1 MLFAVLFAVSV
12 FSCGFFGNSSPG
24 LSGILIVIAQEAK
37 PSPATQPAAATKEQ
51 IERWIRELDAN
62 VFAVREEASSRL
74 IAAGTPAV
82 ESIAV
87 AIRQGNPEVVVRGV
101 HVLKEI
107 AVTLDDDEDQS
118 VRNALQKIAQSS
130 LRIAARRAEVALQSI
145 DEIRSERAVE
155 FLEKLGARFGDSNL
169 YSGSQIQGSLPTVE
183 IGPEWNGTVRDLRR
197 LRWLNEVRQVALVG
211 DRVTD
216 EWVRQATAMRHLA
229 SLVVKRADRKST
241 RLNSS
246 H

>member
-12 FSCGFFGNSSPG
+12 LSCGFFGNSSPG
-24 LSGILIVIAQEAK
+24 LSGIPIVIAQEAK

-118 VRNALQKIAQSS
+118 VRNALQKIAQS
-130 LRIAARRAEVALQSI
+130 
-145 DEIRSERAVE
+145 
-155 FLEKLGARFGDSNL
+155 
-169 YSGSQIQGSLPTVE
+169 
-183 IGPEWNGTVRDLRR
+183 
-197 LRWLNEVRQVALVG
+197 
-211 DRVTD
+211 
-216 EWVRQATAMRHLA
+216 
-229 SLVVKRADRKST
+229 
-241 RLNSS
+241 
-246 H
+246 